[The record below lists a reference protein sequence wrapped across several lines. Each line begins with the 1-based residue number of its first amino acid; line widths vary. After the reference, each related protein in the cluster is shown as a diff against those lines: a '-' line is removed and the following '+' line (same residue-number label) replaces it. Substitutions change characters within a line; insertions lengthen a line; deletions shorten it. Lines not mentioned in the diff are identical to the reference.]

1 MNPSSR
7 PPYDIH
13 DADYEQILDDLPAAP
28 INRKSGLLSG
38 LLLGGLGL
46 FLLLSPI
53 VAGVAIAYLIT
64 AGLLLY
70 GISQTLAF
78 FRVPKGERSGWS
90 LLNGILLMLFAG
102 LSMWIALSGPAG
114 LFPLIESL
122 SYAAGFLTASAG
134 VIQISA
140 FYALYKAKL
149 SGAGW
154 VLAGGILNLL
164 LSVVILLNPIVS
176 WFSLTALWGV
186 YLLVSA
192 IALSAESWSG
202 RRAVRF

>member
-38 LLLGGLGL
+38 
-46 FLLLSPI
+46 P
-53 VAGVAIAYLIT
+53 
-64 AGLLLY
+64 AGLL
-70 GISQTLAF
+70 
-78 FRVPKGERSGWS
+78 
-90 LLNGILLMLFAG
+90 
-102 LSMWIALSGPAG
+102 
-114 LFPLIESL
+114 PLIESL

>member
-90 LLNGILLMLFAG
+90 LLNGIPESASERGHSPQPDRELV
-102 LSMWIALSGPAG
+102 
-114 LFPLIESL
+114 FPNRTV
-122 SYAAGFLTASAG
+122 GR
-134 VIQISA
+134 
-140 FYALYKAKL
+140 
-149 SGAGW
+149 
-154 VLAGGILNLL
+154 
-164 LSVVILLNPIVS
+164 LSVGLRHCTL
-176 WFSLTALWGV
+176 G
-186 YLLVSA
+186 
-192 IALSAESWSG
+192 
-202 RRAVRF
+202 